1 MKLPFRRTTTT
12 SDNLPTEIK
21 EYYQTERRERVGVA
35 WLLALGTLLLTLI
48 LATGLFFGGR
58 WAYRKIAGT
67 DKKPETAQTTPKEEE
82 KAAPAPSATQGSS
95 SEQPGPSGTSST
107 STSTP
112 STAPATTPAT
122 PPGPTPAPASSAA
135 LPNTG
140 PSEALGIALA
150 TTVAGT
156 AAHSLVWTRR
166 KVRD

>member
-58 WAYRKIAGT
+58 WVYRKIAGT
-67 DKKPETAQTTPKEEE
+67 DKKPDIAQTTPKEEE
-82 KAAPAPSATQGSS
+82 KKVESPGETQGTS
-95 SEQPGPSGTSST
+95 SESQGATGTSST

-112 STAPATTPAT
+112 SSTPTPAPAT
-122 PPGPTPAPASSAA
+122 PPGPTPSPAVSTA

-140 PSEALGIALA
+140 PSEVIGIALA
-150 TTVAGT
+150 TTVAAT
-156 AAHSLVWTRR
+156 AAHSMVWTRR
-166 KVRD
+166 KTRG

>member
-1 MKLPFRRTTTT
+1 VKLPFRRTTTT

-67 DKKPETAQTTPKEEE
+67 DKKPETAQTTSKEEE

-95 SEQPGPSGTSST
+95 SEQPGPTGTSST

-112 STAPATTPAT
+112 STTSTPAT
-122 PPGPTPAPASSAA
+122 PPSPTPAPAPSTA

-140 PSEALGIALA
+140 PSEVIGIALA

-156 AAHSLVWTRR
+156 AAHSLVWARR
-166 KVRD
+166 KARD